1 MSYKELGNKISE
13 RRIGMKMSQEN
24 LALNSRL
31 GLATVKRVEAGQF
44 DPKLSTLM
52 KLSNA
57 LGIKFILEGEKI
69 LVEEQKHIE

>member
-1 MSYKELGNKISE
+1 
-13 RRIGMKMSQEN
+13 MKMSQEN

-57 LGIKFILEGEKI
+57 LGIKIILEGEKI
-69 LVEEQKHIE
+69 LVG